1 MLVVGLTGNI
11 GSGKSTVARI
21 LNDFGARV
29 VDTDQIARD
38 VVAPGT
44 IGLNKII
51 DQFGSAVL
59 NPDGTLNRR
68 KMAQIVF
75 GNPEAL
81 ARLNGIIHPE
91 VRKVLIEIIS
101 DYKEQADA
109 ALLVIEIPLLFET
122 GMNNLVEEVWLV
134 TVDPEIQIKRIMERD
149 NVSIEEAQSR
159 IAAQMPQREKIL
171 LADRIIDNSYGIEQT
186 LVQIKKIWDEA
197 VQPADGVV

>member
-21 LNDFGARV
+21 LKDLGARV

-44 IGLNKII
+44 SGLNQII
-51 DQFGSAVL
+51 NQFGTEVL

-91 VRKVLIEIIS
+91 IRSVLLDIIS
-101 DYKEQADA
+101 AYKEKADA
-109 ALLVIEIPLLFET
+109 PLLVIEVPLLFET
-122 GMNNLVEEVWLV
+122 GMNRLVDEAWLV
-134 TVDPEIQIKRIMERD
+134 TVEPEVQINRIISRD
-149 NVSIEEAQSR
+149 HASVEEAKNR
-159 IAAQMPQREKIL
+159 IAAQMPQEAKIK
-171 LADRIIDNSYGIEQT
+171 LADRVIDNSNGMEET
-186 LVQIKKIWDEA
+186 LIQVKKIWDRA
-197 VQPADGVV
+197 VNP